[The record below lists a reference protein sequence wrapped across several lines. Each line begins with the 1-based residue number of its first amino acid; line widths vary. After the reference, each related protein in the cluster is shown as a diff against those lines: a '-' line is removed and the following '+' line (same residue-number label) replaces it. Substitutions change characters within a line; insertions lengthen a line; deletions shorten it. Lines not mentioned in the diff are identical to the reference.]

1 MRARGRQELR
11 QPSYLRPYRMCRV
24 CRTSDGDWTRS
35 VSFDGSRGIGKSRIS
50 KGREDDRRATRQ
62 ITNCEREE
70 EEGRKEAKER
80 KTHRERERERGNRN
94 KAWPCVREELAAG
107 AATEAER
114 ERWSE
119 RAIIEDL
126 NGWAGS
132 R

>member
-62 ITNCEREE
+62 ITNCKREE

-80 KTHRERERERGNRN
+80 KTHRERERER
-94 KAWPCVREELAAG
+94 EEIG
-107 AATEAER
+107 TKRGRVCER
-114 ERWSE
+114 SSRQEQPRRQSE
-119 RAIIEDL
+119 RGGV
-126 NGWAGS
+126 NG